1 MFEHVAMRHPT
12 RPVTRFAS
20 MSVPRVADKQALVK
34 AFEQRILTGRGMAA
48 PDLRA
53 KAFEDSDLPEPLATL
68 VDKVARRSFQVTD
81 GDFAAALAAGFTED
95 QLFELVICAAVGES
109 SRMYQA
115 GLAAL
120 AEASG

>member
-1 MFEHVAMRHPT
+1 
-12 RPVTRFAS
+12 
-20 MSVPRVADKQALVK
+20 MSLPSDGNKQALVK
-34 AFEQRILTGRGMAA
+34 ATEQRILTGRGMAA

-68 VDKVARRSFQVTD
+68 VDKVAKRSSQVTD
-81 GDFAAALAAGFTED
+81 GDFVAAVAAGFTED

-109 SRMYQA
+109 SRLYQA
-115 GLAAL
+115 GMAAL